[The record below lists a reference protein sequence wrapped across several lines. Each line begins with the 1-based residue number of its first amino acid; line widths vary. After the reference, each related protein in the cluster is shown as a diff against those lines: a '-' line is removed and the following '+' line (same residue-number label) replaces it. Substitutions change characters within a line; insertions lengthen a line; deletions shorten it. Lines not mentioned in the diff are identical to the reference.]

1 MKTIKLR
8 TRSAARVARV
18 ARVSLHLAPLAPPGA
33 GRPARATRT
42 PSRRQWQPSARFSP
56 LQPPS
61 ALPSRSSRP
70 EPPRPQGAQG
80 AGPTGGA
87 AGRDAPQPRW
97 ACQRRVRRAR
107 PRRCFA
113 GFQHKRL
120 EFSSSGGGGMPSE
133 RRTRRRRSRIGRG
146 IGWDRAATR
155 LRDAR

>member
-8 TRSAARVARV
+8 TRCAARVARV

-42 PSRRQWQPSARFSP
+42 PWRRQWQPSARFSP

-70 EPPRPQGAQG
+70 EPPRPQSAQG

-97 ACQRRVRRAR
+97 ACQRQ

-120 EFSSSGGGGMPSE
+120 EFSSSGGGGMPAE
-133 RRTRRRRSRIGRG
+133 RRGRG
-146 IGWDRAATR
+146 EDAAGSDGGSGGIGGRDAR